1 MIWIPPWLAKA
12 YARIYSAKKTET
24 FDFSEAAEILGIKDE
39 RPLAKTVA
47 KLRSSGYLV
56 TRRDPVDPR
65 RKLFRLI
72 DPESIVLAMAIQSEA
87 KIDDVIGKL
96 RAASASLDYYL
107 DGAYAAYQYH
117 RYSAPGRIDL
127 SVRATQLSIW
137 IALLSGRGASLSID
151 DIPAEK
157 PAENN
162 IYLRSDFD
170 EKFSEHVRVIDGAKY
185 LSPEMLVVMGIT
197 RANPSIED
205 VLALLVVQ
213 RRKLDW
219 RGLLEVA
226 DAYSATR
233 FLGCILDVLNFE
245 SRKPLFESK
254 LIGKILK
261 QSNLEARLD
270 FPASMRTQPPEKLC
284 ESIATKWNLRL
295 HLTHALVTKILVD
308 LVRR

>member
-12 YARIYSAKKTET
+12 YARIYYAKKTET
-24 FDFSEAAEILGIKDE
+24 FDFSEAAEILDIEDE

-47 KLRSSGYLV
+47 KLKSSGYLIA
-56 TRRDPVDPR
+56 RRDSVDSR

-72 DPESIVLAMAIQSEA
+72 DPESIILAMAIQSEV
-87 KIDDVIGKL
+87 KTDDVTGKL
-96 RAASASLDYYL
+96 RAASGSLDYYL
-107 DGAYAAYQYH
+107 NGAYAAYQYH

-127 SVRATQLSIW
+127 SVRAAQMSTW
-137 IALLSGRGASLSID
+137 IALLSGRGTSLSID

-162 IYLRSDFD
+162 IYLRSDF
-170 EKFSEHVRVIDGAKY
+170 EKFSEHVRVIDGIKY
-185 LSPEMLVVMGIT
+185 LSPEMLVVLGIA

-213 RRKLDW
+213 RRELDW

-226 DAYSATR
+226 DAYNATR

-245 SRKPLFESK
+245 SRKPLYESN
-254 LIGKILK
+254 LIGRILK
-261 QSNLEARLD
+261 QTNLEARLD
-270 FPASMRTQPPEKLC
+270 FPASMRTQPPEKLY
-284 ESIATKWNLRL
+284 EPIASKWNLRL
-295 HLTHALVTKILVD
+295 HLTRALVTKILTD
-308 LVRR
+308 LVRQ

>member
-12 YARIYSAKKTET
+12 YARMYSAKKTET

-39 RPLAKTVA
+39 RPLAKIVA
-47 KLRSSGYLV
+47 KLKSFGYLIA
-56 TRRDPVDPR
+56 RRDPVDSR

-87 KIDDVIGKL
+87 KTDDVTGKL
-96 RAASASLDYYL
+96 RAASGSLDYYL
-107 DGAYAAYQYH
+107 NGAYAAYQYH

-127 SVRATQLSIW
+127 SVRAAQLSTW
-137 IALLSGRGASLSID
+137 IALLSGRGVSLSID

-162 IYLRSDFD
+162 IHLRSDFD
-170 EKFSEHVRVIDGAKY
+170 EKFSEHVRVVDGTKY
-185 LSPEMLVVMGIT
+185 LSPEMLVVSGIT
-197 RANPSIED
+197 REDPSIED

-219 RGLLEVA
+219 KVLLEVA
-226 DAYSATR
+226 DAYNATR

-245 SRKPLFESK
+245 SRKPLYESN
-254 LIGKILK
+254 LIWKIFK
-261 QSNLEARLD
+261 QSNLEAQLD
-270 FPASMRTQPPEKLC
+270 FPAGKRTRSPEKLY
-284 ESIATKWNLRL
+284 ESVASKWNLRL
-295 HLTHALVTKILVD
+295 HLTHALVIKILTD
-308 LVRR
+308 LVRQ

>member
-12 YARIYSAKKTET
+12 YARIYYAKKTET

-47 KLRSSGYLV
+47 KLKSFGYLIA
-56 TRRDPVDPR
+56 RRDPVDSR
-65 RKLFRLI
+65 RKLFRLT
-72 DPESIVLAMAIQSEA
+72 DPESIVLAMAIQSKA
-87 KIDDVIGKL
+87 KTDDVTGKL
-96 RAASASLDYYL
+96 RVASSSLDYYL
-107 DGAYAAYQYH
+107 NGAYAAYQYH

-127 SVRATQLSIW
+127 SVRAAQLSTW
-137 IALLSGRGASLSID
+137 IALLSGRGTSLSID

-162 IYLRSDFD
+162 IHLRSDFD
-170 EKFSEHVRVIDGAKY
+170 EKFSEHVRVIDGTKY
-185 LSPEMLVVMGIT
+185 LSPEMLGVLGIVG
-197 RANPSIED
+197 ANPSIED

-219 RGLLEVA
+219 KGMLEVA
-226 DAYSATR
+226 NAYNATR

-245 SRKPLFESK
+245 SRKLLYQSN
-254 LIGKILK
+254 LIGRIFK

-270 FPASMRTQPPEKLC
+270 FPASMRAQAPEKLY
-284 ESIATKWNLRL
+284 ESIASKWNLRL
-295 HLTHALVTKILVD
+295 HLTHALVTKILTD
-308 LVRR
+308 LVRQ

>member
-12 YARIYSAKKTET
+12 YARIYYAKKTET

-47 KLRSSGYLV
+47 KLKSFGYLIA
-56 TRRDPVDPR
+56 RRDPVDSR

-87 KIDDVIGKL
+87 KTDHVTGKL
-96 RAASASLDYYL
+96 SAASASLDYYL
-107 DGAYAAYQYH
+107 NGAYAAYQYH
-117 RYSAPGRIDL
+117 RYSAPGKIDL
-127 SVRATQLSIW
+127 SVRATQLSTW
-137 IALLSGRGASLSID
+137 IALLSGRGTSLSID
-151 DIPAEK
+151 NIPAEK

-162 IYLRSDFD
+162 IHLHSDFD
-170 EKFSEHVRVIDGAKY
+170 EKFSEQVRVIDGTKY
-185 LSPEMLVVMGIT
+185 LSPEMLIVSGIV

-219 RGLLEVA
+219 KGMLEVTN
-226 DAYSATR
+226 AYNATR

-245 SRKPLFESK
+245 SRKPLYESN
-254 LIGKILK
+254 LIGKIFK
-261 QSNLEARLD
+261 KSNLEARLD
-270 FPASMRTQPPEKLC
+270 FPPSMTARAPEKLY
-284 ESIATKWNLRL
+284 EPITSKWNLRL
-295 HLTHALVTKILVD
+295 HLTHALVTKILTD
-308 LVRR
+308 LVRQ

>member
-1 MIWIPPWLAKA
+1 M
-12 YARIYSAKKTET
+12 
-24 FDFSEAAEILGIKDE
+24 
-39 RPLAKTVA
+39 A
-47 KLRSSGYLV
+47 KLKSFGYLI

-87 KIDDVIGKL
+87 KTDDATGKL
-96 RAASASLDYYL
+96 RAASGSLDYYL
-107 DGAYAAYQYH
+107 NGAYAAYQYH

-127 SVRATQLSIW
+127 SVRAAQMSTW
-137 IALLSGRGASLSID
+137 IALLSGRGTSLSID

-162 IYLRSDFD
+162 IYLRSDF
-170 EKFSEHVRVIDGAKY
+170 EKFSEHVRVIDGIKY
-185 LSPEMLVVMGIT
+185 LSPEMLVVLGIA

-213 RRKLDW
+213 RRELDW

-226 DAYSATR
+226 DAYNATR

-245 SRKPLFESK
+245 SRKPLYESN
-254 LIGKILK
+254 LIGRILK
-261 QSNLEARLD
+261 QTNLEARLD
-270 FPASMRTQPPEKLC
+270 FPASMRTQPPEKLY
-284 ESIATKWNLRL
+284 EPIASKWNLRL
-295 HLTHALVTKILVD
+295 HLTRALVTKILTD
-308 LVRR
+308 LVRQ

>member
-24 FDFSEAAEILGIKDE
+24 FDFSEAAEMLGIKDE

-47 KLRSSGYLV
+47 KLRSSGYLI

-65 RKLFRLI
+65 RKLFRLM
-72 DPESIVLAMAIQSEA
+72 DPESIVAAMAIQSRA
-87 KIDDVIGKL
+87 KTDDLTEKL
-96 RAASASLDYYL
+96 RAASGSLDYYL
-107 DGAYAAYQYH
+107 NGAHAAYQFH
-117 RYSAPGRIDL
+117 RYSAPGRTDI
-127 SVRATQLSIW
+127 SVRAAQLSTW
-137 IALLSGRGASLSID
+137 IALLSGKGVALSID

-170 EKFSEHVRVIDGAKY
+170 EKFSEEVRAINGINY
-185 LSPEMLVVMGIT
+185 LAPEILIVFGIA
-197 RANPSIED
+197 RENPSMED

-219 RGLLEVA
+219 NALLELA
-226 DAYSATR
+226 EAYNATR

-245 SRKPLFESK
+245 SRKQLFENN
-254 LIGKILK
+254 LIRKILRR
-261 QSNLEARLD
+261 SNLDARLD
-270 FPASMRTQPPEKLC
+270 FPASMRAQPTEKLYQ
-284 ESIATKWNLRL
+284 SISSKWNLRL
-295 HLTHALVTKILVD
+295 HLTHALVSKILTD
-308 LVRR
+308 LMRQ

>member
-12 YARIYSAKKTET
+12 YARIYYAKKTET
-24 FDFSEAAEILGIKDE
+24 FDFSEAAEILDIKDE
-39 RPLAKTVA
+39 RPLAKTLA
-47 KLRSSGYLV
+47 KLKSFGYLIA
-56 TRRDPVDPR
+56 RRDPVDLR

-72 DPESIVLAMAIQSEA
+72 DPESVVLAMAIQSEA
-87 KIDDVIGKL
+87 RTDDVTGKL
-96 RAASASLDYYL
+96 RAASGSLDYYL
-107 DGAYAAYQYH
+107 NGAYAAYQYH

-127 SVRATQLSIW
+127 SVRAAQLSTW

-162 IYLRSDFD
+162 IHLRSDFD
-170 EKFSEHVRVIDGAKY
+170 EKFSEHVRVIDGTKY
-185 LSPEMLVVMGIT
+185 LSPEMLVVLGIVSL
-197 RANPSIED
+197 NPSIED

-219 RGLLEVA
+219 KGMLEVA
-226 DAYSATR
+226 NAYNATR

-245 SRKPLFESK
+245 SRKPLYESN
-254 LIGKILK
+254 LIGRIFK

-270 FPASMRTQPPEKLC
+270 FPPGMRARAPEKLY
-284 ESIATKWNLRL
+284 ESIASKWNLRL
-295 HLTHALVTKILVD
+295 HLTHALVTKILTD
-308 LVRR
+308 LVRQ

>member
-12 YARIYSAKKTET
+12 YARIYSAKRTET
-24 FDFSEAAEILGIKDE
+24 FDFSEAAEMLGIKDE
-39 RPLAKTVA
+39 RPLAKIVA
-47 KLRSSGYLV
+47 KLKSFGYLV

-87 KIDDVIGKL
+87 KTDDVTGKL
-96 RAASASLDYYL
+96 RAASGSLDYYL

-127 SVRATQLSIW
+127 SVRATQLSTW

-162 IYLRSDFD
+162 IHLRSDFD
-170 EKFSEHVRVIDGAKY
+170 EKFSEHVRVIDGTKY
-185 LSPEMLVVMGIT
+185 LSPEMLVVLGIT

-205 VLALLVVQ
+205 VFALLVVQ

-226 DAYSATR
+226 DAYNATR

-254 LIGKILK
+254 LIGRILK

-270 FPASMRTQPPEKLC
+270 FPASMRTQPPEKLY
-284 ESIATKWNLRL
+284 ESIASKWNLRL
-295 HLTHALVTKILVD
+295 HLTHALVTKILMD
-308 LVRR
+308 LMRQ